1 MSEESNPIKDYLF
14 NYIEKSTTIS
24 KLISE
29 QKFDVIID
37 EIIENCYD
45 KITLMDKKEESVG
58 ILATGLLHYLLTN
71 ALLNSQRK
79 VEYKG
84 LELDIVIPDVRTLEK
99 DAKMTLLI
107 LIPKSSDK
115 KIIDKKISQLN
126 EIQPNKDNIW
136 VVLSEDVSV
145 DSKSFV
151 LSKENNSFSKIIF
164 ENELFS
170 LDKTNDLQSI
180 DMSSDSTIQIFSL
193 IGWNFLNCK
202 IFSSIIFLSDDFGI
216 KINSVILAS
225 FSSVLMSGITISNS
239 IP

>member
-14 NYIEKSTTIS
+14 NYIEKSTTIL

-45 KITLMDKKEESVG
+45 KIILMDKKEESVG

-79 VEYKG
+79 VEYEG

-115 KIIDKKISQLN
+115 KIIDEKISQLN
-126 EIQPNKDNIW
+126 EIQPYKDNIW
-136 VVLSEDVSV
+136 VVLSEDIPI

-151 LSKENNSFSKIIF
+151 LSKGNNSFSKIIF
-164 ENELFS
+164 EIAQFS
-170 LDKTNDLQSI
+170 NVGKSNK
-180 DMSSDSTIQIFSL
+180 F
-193 IGWNFLNCK
+193 K
-202 IFSSIIFLSDDFGI
+202 ILRI
-216 KINSVILAS
+216 
-225 FSSVLMSGITISNS
+225 
-239 IP
+239 

>member
-45 KITLMDKKEESVG
+45 KITSMDKKEESVG

-79 VEYKG
+79 VEFHG
-84 LELDIVIPDVRTLEK
+84 LELDIVIPDVKTLEK
-99 DAKMTLLI
+99 DSKMTLLI

-115 KIIDKKISQLN
+115 QIIDQKISQLKSV
-126 EIQPNKDNIW
+126 QPISENIW
-136 VVLSEDVSV
+136 VVLSEDIPI
-145 DSKSFV
+145 DCKSFV
-151 LSKENNSFSKIIF
+151 LSKEKNSFSKIIF
-164 ENELFS
+164 EISQFS
-170 LDKTNDLQSI
+170 NVGKSNK
-180 DMSSDSTIQIFSL
+180 F
-193 IGWNFLNCK
+193 K
-202 IFSSIIFLSDDFGI
+202 ILRI
-216 KINSVILAS
+216 
-225 FSSVLMSGITISNS
+225 
-239 IP
+239 

>member
-1 MSEESNPIKDYLF
+1 MSDEENPIKDYLF
-14 NYIEKSTTIS
+14 EYIEKSNTIP

-29 QKFDVIID
+29 KKFDIVID
-37 EIIENCYD
+37 EIIENCYE
-45 KITLMDKKEESVG
+45 KIILMDKKEESVG

-136 VVLSEDVSV
+136 VVLSEDISV

-151 LSKENNSFSKIIF
+151 LSKGNNSFSKIIF
-164 ENELFS
+164 EIAQFS
-170 LDKTNDLQSI
+170 NVGKSNK
-180 DMSSDSTIQIFSL
+180 F
-193 IGWNFLNCK
+193 K
-202 IFSSIIFLSDDFGI
+202 ILRI
-216 KINSVILAS
+216 
-225 FSSVLMSGITISNS
+225 
-239 IP
+239 